1 MRGFISGIIGFVLLV
16 GIIAFVMAIP
26 VMLLWN
32 YFMPDMFGLAEI
44 NFWQA
49 LALSLL
55 SSMLFKSAGSSSGN

>member
-1 MRGFISGIIGFVLLV
+1 MRGFIAGIIGFVLLV